1 MKCLDSCQPSPN
13 VVWHHCGGDVC
24 LIADNLN
31 QNDYPNIEF
40 FGRFG
45 EILTIRLLK
54 TFNNCLNSQA
64 SAYTNDIG
72 ERFSAIGSL
81 WSLANFGR

>member
-1 MKCLDSCQPSPN
+1 MKCLDSCQLSPN

-31 QNDYPNIEF
+31 PNDYLNIEF

-45 EILTIRLLK
+45 KILTIRLVE
-54 TFNNCLNSQA
+54 TFIIYLNA
-64 SAYTNDIG
+64 
-72 ERFSAIGSL
+72 
-81 WSLANFGR
+81 